1 MAKIHFIV
9 NPQRQSIGLRW
20 PYEEQK
26 IRNIT
31 NDFQVHIIRGRY
43 HAEILARQAMEEGAE
58 LIVSV
63 GGDSTLSEIA
73 NGLYR
78 AALGG
83 RKIPLLTF
91 YPGLHAGDT
100 IRSLPLRAS
109 FEEFL
114 SDYLRGEALKDSLDL
129 GEIEFTGDYGQRIRR
144 VFVNCAGFGF
154 SSTIVDRLSQNY
166 RYARTRWNFIRMIAR
181 LVPFYKHAIVSVSLD
196 GKKIYPSQPMLTGL
210 IHNGRYAAHGLDVSQ
225 NSSLFDGKLE
235 MSFVLKTFSY
245 RYLLGIFPL
254 FAGLFSK
261 GSFVKKFEGRE
272 VEISPSVPQK
282 KIRVDFDGD
291 CWGFLPLKVRVL
303 EKTLSVVR

>member
-1 MAKIHFIV
+1 MSKIHFIV

-26 IRNIT
+26 IRNLT
-31 NDFQVHIIRGRY
+31 NDFQVHIVRGRY

-78 AALGG
+78 ASLGG
-83 RKIPLLTF
+83 KKVPLLTL
-91 YPGLHAGDT
+91 YPELHAGDT
-100 IRSLPLRAS
+100 IRSLPLRAN
-109 FEEFL
+109 FAEFL
-114 SDYLRGEALKDSLDL
+114 ADYLRGEALRDSLDL

-154 SSTIVDRLSQNY
+154 SSTIVERLSHNF
-166 RYARTRWNFIRMIAR
+166 RYARTKWNFIRLIAR
-181 LVPFYKHAIVSVSLD
+181 LVPFYKHPIVNVSVD
-196 GKKIYPSQPMLTGL
+196 GQKQYMSQPMLTGL
-210 IHNGRYAAHGLDVSQ
+210 IHNGRYAAHGLDLSEQ
-225 NSSLFDGKLE
+225 SSLFDGKFE
-235 MSFVLKTFSY
+235 MSFILKTFSY

-254 FAGLFSK
+254 FAGLLHK
-261 GSFVKKFEGRE
+261 ASFVKRIQGRE
-272 VEISPSVPQK
+272 VEIGPAVPQR

-303 EKTLSVVR
+303 EKALSVVR